1 MGEEADLMGASG
13 RRNMDG
19 EPVSGIATNGS
30 ATPEDKWVCSPE
42 TTVGSFEYLQV
53 AFVRAAALADRAVG
67 LWLARRSGESAG
79 TYPTAR
85 EVGEPDN
92 ELRALRALARA
103 AATAYARRLKAEG
116 LTPERMLVLVKAATS
131 SHGFPG
137 FGAQELTS
145 DIVRWSID
153 AYFDE

>member
-1 MGEEADLMGASG
+1 MGASG
-13 RRNMDG
+13 RRDLDD
-19 EPVSGIATNGS
+19 EPGSRIAMNGS
-30 ATPEDKWVCSPE
+30 ATRDGAPVSCPE
-42 TTVGSFEYLQV
+42 TTVGSFEHLQG
-53 AFVRAAALADRAVG
+53 AFIRAATLADRAVG
-67 LWLARRSGESAG
+67 LWLSRSSGQSADS
-79 TYPTAR
+79 YPTTP
-85 EVGEPDN
+85 ELGEPDN

-103 AATAYARRLKAEG
+103 AATAYARRLRAEG

-131 SHGFPG
+131 NRGCPG

>member
-1 MGEEADLMGASG
+1 MGTSG
-13 RRNMDG
+13 RRNIDG
-19 EPVSGIATNGS
+19 KPGSGITPNGS
-30 ATPEDKWVCSPE
+30 ATPGDGPARSPE
-42 TTVGSFEYLQV
+42 AAVGSFEDLQA

-67 LWLARRSGESAG
+67 LWLARRSGEAIG
-79 TYPTAR
+79 IHPTSR

-92 ELRALRALARA
+92 ELRAQRALARA

-131 SHGFPG
+131 NHGFPG